1 MKANSTQ
8 MEVIILTGTSFSASQ
23 FSDKKEAANTP
34 VRSEKERLTEACW
47 NGLLPEI
54 LPEICEQMPAG
65 KKMYLWEIKEA
76 DAFIELELGEL
87 QGDTDRY
94 FSINPY
100 WFVPE
105 QPLS

>member
-8 MEVIILTGTSFSASQ
+8 MEVIILTGTTFSASQ
-23 FSDKKEAANTP
+23 FSDKNEAPNKSGRT
-34 VRSEKERLTEACW
+34 EKEILTEACW
-47 NGLLPEI
+47 NGLLPDL
-54 LPEICEQMPAG
+54 LPEITDQIPVG

-87 QGDTDRY
+87 QETTDRY

-100 WFVPE
+100 SFVPE

>member
-23 FSDKKEAANTP
+23 FSDKNETASKP
-34 VRSEKERLTEACW
+34 GRSEKEILTEACW

-54 LPEICEQMPAG
+54 LPEICEQIPAG
-65 KKMYLWEIKEA
+65 KKIYLWEIKEA

-87 QGDTDRY
+87 QESTDRY

-100 WFVPE
+100 SFVPE

>member
-8 MEVIILTGTSFSASQ
+8 MEINILAGTSFSASQ
-23 FSDKKEAANTP
+23 ATDKNEAASKPGRT
-34 VRSEKERLTEACW
+34 EKEILTEACW
-47 NGLLPEI
+47 NGMLPDI
-54 LPEICEQMPAG
+54 LPEVFVQMPTG

-87 QGDTDRY
+87 QEDKDKY

-100 WFVPE
+100 AFIPE